1 MEEVTITKFDRVR
14 GGLKDVAL
22 FTQPSTVQFLQAITG
37 KSETFIVETCR
48 YPEHG
53 GDYIFLQVIDEN
65 GTVRV
70 ALPPKVANTIASQR
84 DSLTTR
90 RRRIAGIERGKQL
103 TEEEKQVLR
112 DRLAKARPKALQAR
126 RKKKKTR

>member
-1 MEEVTITKFDRVR
+1 MDETTISKFDRVR

-22 FTQPSTVQFLQAITG
+22 FTQPSTVQFLQPLTG

-53 GDYIFLQVIDEN
+53 GDYIFLQVVDEN

-70 ALPPKVANTIASQR
+70 SLPPRVANAIASQR

-103 TEEEKQVLR
+103 TEEQKQVLR
-112 DRLAKARPKALQAR
+112 DRLARIRKN
-126 RKKKKTR
+126 RKKKK